1 MEFVIYSKENC
12 PYCEKV
18 KQLLNVLNIDHTI
31 YNLNEDFSREIFYSK
46 FGENSTFPQVIV
58 NETVIGGSTEF
69 IKYLRENQLS

>member
-58 NETVIGGSTEF
+58 NETIIGGSTEF